1 MWQNKYMKIAV
12 AGIDY
17 VGFSIATLLSQKN
30 EVVAVDVIP
39 KKVEKL
45 NHRVSPIQGNE
56 THQGQGR

>member
-1 MWQNKYMKIAV
+1 MKIAV